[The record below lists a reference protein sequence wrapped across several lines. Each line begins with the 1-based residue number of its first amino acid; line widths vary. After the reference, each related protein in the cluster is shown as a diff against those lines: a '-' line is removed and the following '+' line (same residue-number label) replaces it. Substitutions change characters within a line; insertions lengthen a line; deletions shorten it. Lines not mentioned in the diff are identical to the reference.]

1 MSTDRNHVRIAEALL
16 FAASE
21 PLPLERLKQ
30 RLPDDVD
37 PAEVMA
43 QLVADYHGRGV
54 EPVQVAGRWM
64 FRTAPDLAP
73 ALEEERVSERRLS
86 RAAVETLAIIAYHQ
100 PTTRA
105 EVEELRGVAV
115 SKGTMDVLLETG
127 WIRPRGR
134 RQTPGRPVTW
144 GTTDEFLIHFGLESL
159 SDLPGIDEL
168 KATGL
173 LSAEPRE
180 PGLFDAQA
188 REEIA
193 AARGEE
199 DEGDEGDEG
208 HTP

>member
-1 MSTDRNHVRIAEALL
+1 MSVDRNHVRIAEALL

-21 PLPLERLKQ
+21 PLSLERLKQ

-37 PAEVMA
+37 PADVMA
-43 QLVADYHGRGV
+43 QLVADYQGRGV
-54 EPVQVAGRWM
+54 APVQVAGRWM
-64 FRTAPDLAP
+64 FRTAPDLAD

-115 SKGTMDVLLETG
+115 SKGTMDVLMETG

-159 SDLPGIDEL
+159 GDLPGIDEL

-173 LSAEPRE
+173 LSA
-180 PGLFDAQA
+180 
-188 REEIA
+188 
-193 AARGEE
+193 
-199 DEGDEGDEG
+199 
-208 HTP
+208 

>member
-1 MSTDRNHVRIAEALL
+1 MTIDRNHVRIAEALL

-21 PLPLERLKQ
+21 PLGLDRLKQ

-37 PAEVMA
+37 PADVMA
-43 QLVADYHGRGV
+43 VLVSDYQGRGV

-73 ALEEERVSERRLS
+73 VLEEERVAERRLS
-86 RAAVETLAIIAYHQ
+86 RAGVETLAIIAYHQ

-115 SKGTMDVLLETG
+115 SKGTMDVLMETG
-127 WIRPRGR
+127 WIRPKGR

-159 SDLPGIDEL
+159 SDLPGLDEL

-173 LSAEPRE
+173 LSPDPQE

-188 REEIA
+188 RENVSKLAGA
-193 AARGEE
+193 ADNARQVDE
-199 DEGDEGDEG
+199 D
-208 HTP
+208 

>member
-1 MSTDRNHVRIAEALL
+1 MSMDRNHVRIAEALL
-16 FAASE
+16 FAANE
-21 PLPLERLKQ
+21 PLGLDRLKQ

-37 PAEVMA
+37 PEEVMA
-43 QLVADYHGRGV
+43 ALVSDYKGRGV
-54 EPVQVAGRWM
+54 EPVRVAGRWM

-73 ALEEERVSERRLS
+73 VLEEERVAERRLS

-115 SKGTMDVLLETG
+115 SKGTMDVLMETG
-127 WIRPRGR
+127 WIRPKGR

-159 SDLPGIDEL
+159 GDLPGLDEL

-173 LSAEPRE
+173 LSPDPRE

-188 REEIA
+188 RENVADLAE
-193 AARGEE
+193 AARQAEE
-199 DEGDEGDEG
+199 D
-208 HTP
+208 

>member
-1 MSTDRNHVRIAEALL
+1 MSIDRNHVRIAEALL

-21 PLPLERLKQ
+21 PLSLERLKQ

-37 PAEVMA
+37 PAGVMA
-43 QLVADYHGRGV
+43 RLVAEYQGRGV
-54 EPVQVAGRWM
+54 EPVHVAGRWM

-115 SKGTMDVLLETG
+115 SKGTMDVLMEAN

-159 SDLPGIDEL
+159 GDLPGIDEL

-188 REEIA
+188 KEQIA
-193 AARGEE
+193 AVQARTDQADESDGEP
-199 DEGDEGDEG
+199 G
-208 HTP
+208 